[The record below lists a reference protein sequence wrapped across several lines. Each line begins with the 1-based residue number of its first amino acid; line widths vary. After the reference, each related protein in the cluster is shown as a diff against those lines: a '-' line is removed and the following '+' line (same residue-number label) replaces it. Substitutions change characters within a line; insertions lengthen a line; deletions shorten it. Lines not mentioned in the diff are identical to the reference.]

1 MRKPSMLPLGLF
13 VSLLLVAGA
22 ARAQEAA
29 PTAGGGGGRAAGLGL
44 GVETT
49 LTSGLGFGA
58 GVGGSLV
65 GPTGALF
72 VYDAGRFRV
81 HGLLGFASEEN
92 DDDIYAL
99 AGRFFFNLHQ
109 GTGSDFALGGGL
121 AIVHFSNDGPGPDLT
136 DIHLEG
142 AAQLRAFLTPNVA
155 LSASLGLALVIPDEG
170 NTVIAFG
177 GQLAASFG
185 MVYFFY

>member
-1 MRKPSMLPLGLF
+1 MRKPSLLPLGLF

-29 PTAGGGGGRAAGLGL
+29 PPAGGGGGRP
-44 GVETT
+44 GVEPP
-49 LTSGLGFGA
+49 LPSGLGFGA

-121 AIVHFSNDGPGPDLT
+121 AFVHFSNDGPGPDLT

-177 GQLAASFG
+177 GQLAAPFG
-185 MVYFFY
+185 MGCFF